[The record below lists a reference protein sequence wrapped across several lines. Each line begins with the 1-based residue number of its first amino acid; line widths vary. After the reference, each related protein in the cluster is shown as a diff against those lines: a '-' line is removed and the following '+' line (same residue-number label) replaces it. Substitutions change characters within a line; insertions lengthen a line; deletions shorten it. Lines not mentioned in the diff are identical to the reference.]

1 MNARYIVAM
10 FFGAMAAACTVSDL
24 TPETSVSEEV
34 SEEAG
39 QAAEGMRV
47 VDYSVSEGAQTK
59 ALGENLDASDRISSL
74 IYLLYNSSGSLEKE
88 RVIPDIECGKTQWPL
103 TRENMTWAQREALKD
118 TLNAGLSYTAVFV
131 ANADPELFGLDG
143 SADDQTVLHYKNFS
157 QSSGSASGPYYG
169 LAEGQYS
176 SECTYLPL
184 GEIYLSLPSVPFGN
198 GNMFYLDVVDIP
210 ASAEGSADVHN
221 APVTL
226 ERIVSRTDISR
237 VNSGT
242 EYLSDGDGDDATK
255 ADDEW
260 REYISDLVETSLY
273 PSAVGK
279 FDEKTGILGEIRA
292 VMEKFADDFSYK
304 AASLGQVS
312 AYSIFANAMKVEA
325 VSRSVLSEVEEQ
337 IKEGYYL
344 NNCETMADLRNRMVS
359 WENANV
365 TFVLGDVASKFMI
378 KDQSPASDNNIPEFQ
393 YIADGNGVVS
403 VAGFG
408 DGSSFN
414 SLSSVSLSSVSA
426 GRVELSIPA
435 GFYFWHGMN
444 VMNSGEVNPL
454 SSLTVKNMENT
465 KTLDVTLNMLDIL
478 ENDVEASWD
487 NGNYRPVFDQIITTE
502 AGNDD
507 GIYSGSLE
515 DFIMTISIP
524 ACKIDNL
531 APAASIQ

>member
-1 MNARYIVAM
+1 
-10 FFGAMAAACTVSDL
+10 
-24 TPETSVSEEV
+24 
-34 SEEAG
+34 
-39 QAAEGMRV
+39 
-47 VDYSVSEGAQTK
+47 
-59 ALGENLDASDRISSL
+59 
-74 IYLLYNSSGSLEKE
+74 
-88 RVIPDIECGKTQWPL
+88 
-103 TRENMTWAQREALKD
+103 
-118 TLNAGLSYTAVFV
+118 
-131 ANADPELFGLDG
+131 
-143 SADDQTVLHYKNFS
+143 
-157 QSSGSASGPYYG
+157 
-169 LAEGQYS
+169 
-176 SECTYLPL
+176 
-184 GEIYLSLPSVPFGN
+184 
-198 GNMFYLDVVDIP
+198 
-210 ASAEGSADVHN
+210 
-221 APVTL
+221 
-226 ERIVSRTDISR
+226 
-237 VNSGT
+237 
-242 EYLSDGDGDDATK
+242 
-255 ADDEW
+255 
-260 REYISDLVETSLY
+260 
-273 PSAVGK
+273 
-279 FDEKTGILGEIRA
+279 
-292 VMEKFADDFSYK
+292 MEKFADDFSYK

-378 KDQSPASDNNIPEFQ
+378 KDQSPALDNNIPEFQ

-414 SLSSVSLSSVSA
+414 SLSSVSA

-465 KTLDVTLNMLDIL
+465 ETLDVTLNMLDIL
-478 ENDVEASWD
+478 KNDVEASWD
-487 NGNYRPVFDQIITTE
+487 DENYLPVFKQIIADPE
-502 AGNDD
+502 ND
-507 GIYSGSLE
+507 GKYSGSLE

>member
-24 TPETSVSEEV
+24 TPETGVYEEV
-34 SEEAG
+34 SEGTG

-59 ALGENLDASDRISSL
+59 ALGEGLPASDRISSL

-103 TRENMTWAQREALKD
+103 TRKNMTWAQREALKD
-118 TLNAGLSYTAVFV
+118 TLAAGLSYTAVFV

-184 GEIYLSLPSVPFGN
+184 SEIYLSLPSVPFGN
-198 GNMFYLDVVDIP
+198 GNMFYLDVVEIP

-242 EYLSDGDGDDATK
+242 EYLSDGDGDEATK

-279 FDEKTGILGEIRA
+279 FDEGTGILGWIQA
-292 VMEKFADDFSYK
+292 FMEKFADDFSS
-304 AASLGQVS
+304 AAVGQISEFSL
-312 AYSIFANAMKVEA
+312 FAKAMKKEN
-325 VSRSVLSEVEEQ
+325 VSQSVLSSVKSQIVLHYLDKCEE
-337 IKEGYYL
+337 
-344 NNCETMADLRNRMVS
+344 MDDDLRNRMVS

-435 GFYFWHGMN
+435 GFNFWHGMI

-454 SSLTVKNMENT
+454 ASLTVKSMKNMT
-465 KTLDVTLNMLDIL
+465 SRGLLITLFHQT
-478 ENDVEASWD
+478 AW
-487 NGNYRPVFDQIITTE
+487 TE
-502 AGNDD
+502 LQRRK
-507 GIYSGSLE
+507 SH
-515 DFIMTISIP
+515 
-524 ACKIDNL
+524 
-531 APAASIQ
+531 AARKP

>member
-1 MNARYIVAM
+1 M
-10 FFGAMAAACTVSDL
+10 
-24 TPETSVSEEV
+24 
-34 SEEAG
+34 
-39 QAAEGMRV
+39 
-47 VDYSVSEGAQTK
+47 
-59 ALGENLDASDRISSL
+59 
-74 IYLLYNSSGSLEKE
+74 
-88 RVIPDIECGKTQWPL
+88 
-103 TRENMTWAQREALKD
+103 
-118 TLNAGLSYTAVFV
+118 
-131 ANADPELFGLDG
+131 
-143 SADDQTVLHYKNFS
+143 
-157 QSSGSASGPYYG
+157 
-169 LAEGQYS
+169 
-176 SECTYLPL
+176 
-184 GEIYLSLPSVPFGN
+184 
-198 GNMFYLDVVDIP
+198 
-210 ASAEGSADVHN
+210 
-221 APVTL
+221 
-226 ERIVSRTDISR
+226 
-237 VNSGT
+237 
-242 EYLSDGDGDDATK
+242 
-255 ADDEW
+255 
-260 REYISDLVETSLY
+260 
-273 PSAVGK
+273 
-279 FDEKTGILGEIRA
+279 

-378 KDQSPASDNNIPEFQ
+378 KDQSPALDNNIPEFQ

-414 SLSSVSLSSVSA
+414 SLSSVSA

-465 KTLDVTLNMLDIL
+465 ETLDVTLNMLDIENTETLDVTLNMLDIL
-478 ENDVEASWD
+478 KNDVEASWD
-487 NGNYRPVFDQIITTE
+487 DENYLPVFKQIIADPE
-502 AGNDD
+502 ND
-507 GIYSGSLE
+507 GKYSGSLE